1 MSELS
6 NRIERAM
13 SEVAG
18 LAIAVEDDDGRLV
31 LSGMVSTENEHQA
44 ALDIARDLA
53 QGRDVDDGIEVD
65 GAMPARIGR
74 ANVSETEVGMFE
86 GATPGLESDEALSAV
101 DFTDEKTVVDAYAA
115 SGPSEMYD
123 DVVSEGGAVYIP
135 PVDPVATNTE
145 VIGGFQSDSMETVEV
160 ERSALDGQFGDEALA
175 EAIRREL
182 REDSATTAL
191 DIQVEVKGRVALL
204 RGRVPMLDDAENAE
218 EVASRVPGLAEVR
231 EQLEVATMD
240 RTGADDDWANR

>member
-1 MSELS
+1 MSALS

-18 LAIAVEDDDGRLV
+18 LAIAVEEDNGRLV
-31 LSGMVSTENEHQA
+31 LTGIVSTESEHQV
-44 ALDIARDLA
+44 ALDVARDLA
-53 QGRDVDDGIEVD
+53 QGRDVDDGIEVE

-86 GATPGLESDEALSAV
+86 GATPDLESDEAISAV
-101 DFTDEKTVVDAYAA
+101 DFTDQKTVVDSHAA

-135 PVDPVATNTE
+135 PTDPVGTNTE
-145 VIGGFQSDSMETVEV
+145 VIGGFQSDSMESVEV
-160 ERSALDGQFGDEALA
+160 ERSALDGRYGDEALA

-182 REDSATTAL
+182 REDAATTAL
-191 DIQVEVKGRVALL
+191 DIQVDVEERVALL

-218 EVASRVPGLAEVR
+218 EVASRVPGLVEVR

-240 RTGADDDWANR
+240 RTGAEDDWASR